1 MADKEDSC
9 CDTAL
14 SLGLCLP
21 TDLHR
26 RLSNPPPLPAEP
38 SLILTLSDE
47 IIYGRKESTRLSSP
61 HSSVSSFS
69 TTNIIKKE
77 RILHLR
83 AGEEETQVQRGASLR
98 ASVFDEDDEEAA
110 ASAARK
116 KLRLTKEQSALL
128 EGRFKEHTT
137 LNPKQKQ
144 TLAKQL
150 NLRPRQIEVWFQNR
164 RARTK
169 LKQTEVDCDFLRR
182 CCETL
187 TEENMRLQKEL
198 EEMKALNKFAAAI
211 VPRPPPFFVQLP
223 AATLIMCPSCE
234 RIAGAGDNRKL
245 ATTNSADDT
254 VVAAGGGMPPTQH
267 FLINHPFAH
276 SAPC

>member
-1 MADKEDSC
+1 MEKEDS

-21 TDLHR
+21 TNLR
-26 RLSNPPPLPAEP
+26 WRLSNPPPPPEP
-38 SLILTLSDE
+38 SLILSLSDE
-47 IIYGRKESTRLSSP
+47 IYGKETRLSSP

-69 TTNIIKKE
+69 TTNIKKE
-77 RILHLR
+77 MILYL
-83 AGEEETQVQRGASLR
+83 GEETEVQRGASLR
-98 ASVFDEDDEEAA
+98 AGDVDEEDEEA
-110 ASAARK
+110 AARK
-116 KLRLTKEQSALL
+116 KLRLTKDQSALL

-169 LKQTEVDCDFLRR
+169 LKQTEVDCDYLRR

-187 TEENMRLQKEL
+187 TEENRRLQKEL
-198 EEMKALNKFAAAI
+198 EEMKKALKFAAVA
-211 VPRPPPFFVQLP
+211 PRPPPFFVQLP

-234 RIAGAGDNRKL
+234 RIAGDAGNRK
-245 ATTNSADDT
+245 ATTNSADDA

-267 FLINHPFAH
+267 FFINPFAH
-276 SAPC
+276 SAAC